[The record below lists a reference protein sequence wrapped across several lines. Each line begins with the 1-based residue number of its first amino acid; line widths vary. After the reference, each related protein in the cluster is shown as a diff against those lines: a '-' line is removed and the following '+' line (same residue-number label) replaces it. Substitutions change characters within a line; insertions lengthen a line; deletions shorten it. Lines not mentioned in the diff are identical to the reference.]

1 MTRIRLST
9 LIFCFALA
17 SASVGAA
24 EQTLRFQVV
33 AHIKET
39 KALSVPGRAG
49 HKVGIAAFHGL
60 AIMENGDI
68 AQHWYSGSFDFVDG
82 AGRIHGYAQWTFEDK
97 SQLNA
102 AYVGEAKAA
111 PDGGITFDA
120 TYSNVTGTGRFAG
133 VRGKGSFAGRRF
145 DPLKGGGDTY
155 FRGTLALTR
164 TAQ

>member
-1 MTRIRLST
+1 MRRIRFST
-9 LIFCFALA
+9 LILGVALA

-24 EQTLRFQVV
+24 EQTLQFQVV

-60 AIMENGDI
+60 AIMESGEI

-82 AGRIHGYAQWTFEDK
+82 AGRFQGYAQWTFEDK
-97 SQLNA
+97 SRLDA

-111 PDGGITFDA
+111 PDGGITFNA
-120 TYSNVTGTGRFAG
+120 TYSDVTGAGRFAG
-133 VRGKGSFAGRRF
+133 IRGKGSFAGRRF

-155 FRGTLALTR
+155 FRGTLELT
-164 TAQ
+164 TARK